1 MSKTHRVVILTDIHL
16 RSDYVPKFLDTQV
29 KTLKKLVNTK
39 PPDSVVIAGDIFHKR
54 NPGGEELLAFG
65 KLLDGLKCNDIYVL
79 RGNHDTIHKDG
90 RSASTL
96 SLFADK
102 AKIIIDTET
111 IKIGSV
117 VFDFIPHYEDEEKI
131 IREVKKSKN
140 HIFGHFGFDG
150 CVSNGSYTLEGKL
163 KKWHF
168 PKKKKVFLGHI
179 HKPKTY
185 DNIRIMGT
193 AYSNT
198 FGEANTQKYVTEL
211 FLRDGEMEILHKPIN
226 FGIRHIQ
233 CGIDELPSKAKRL
246 KDDNFFTLLRVSLD
260 RLDEYVERQLQEK
273 IIADYKV
280 AHLEVVFQDVLPKF
294 TSSYTPDAKLISLDD
309 SVINEYLDSRD
320 SVFSKEDLLE
330 TLHKIRDEDK

>member
-16 RSDYVPKFLDTQV
+16 RSDYVPKFLDTQIN
-29 KTLKKLVNTK
+29 TLRKLVNTK

-54 NPGGEELLAFG
+54 NPGGEELLAFE
-65 KLLDGLKCNDIYVL
+65 KLLDSLKCKNIYVL

-90 RSASTL
+90 RSDSTL

-102 AKIIIDTET
+102 AKIINDTET

-117 VFDFIPHYEDEEKI
+117 VFDFIPHYEDEDKI

-150 CVSNGSYTLEGKL
+150 CVSNGNYSLEAKL

-185 DNIRIMGT
+185 DNIHIMGT
-193 AYSNT
+193 PYSNT
-198 FGEANTQKYVTEL
+198 FGEANAQKYITEL
-211 FLRDGEMEILHKPIN
+211 FLRDGEIEVLQKPII
-226 FGIRHIQ
+226 FRIRHIQ
-233 CGIDELPSKAKRL
+233 CNVDDLPKKAKRL
-246 KDDNFFTLLRVSLD
+246 QIENFFTLLRVSLD
-260 RLDEYVERQLQEK
+260 RLDEYVERQLHDK
-273 IIADYKV
+273 IIEDYKV
-280 AHLEVVFQDVLPKF
+280 DHLEVTFEDVLPKF

-309 SVINEYLDSRD
+309 SVISEYLDSRD
-320 SVFSKEDLLE
+320 SVFTKEELFE
-330 TLHKIRDEDK
+330 TLHKIRNEDK